1 MNKYA
6 EHIKNLMIIEGARV
20 AAGYDDAIIG
30 YTKNSNNEYVI
41 VYSANKIIN
50 ILVDRDGMDEEEAR
64 DFFWFN
70 VEGSRHGKNFPVHVF
85 LGSFGD
91 MENSG
96 EE

>member
-1 MNKYA
+1 M
-6 EHIKNLMIIEGARV
+6 IKWDGL
-20 AAGYDDAIIG
+20 DDAVIG
-30 YTKNSNNEYVI
+30 KSTSGQLVYDINKVI
-41 VYSANKIIN
+41 HVFM
-50 ILVDRDGMDEEEAR
+50 DRDGMDYEEAN

>member
-1 MNKYA
+1 M
-6 EHIKNLMIIEGARV
+6 IKWDGLDNAVVGKST
-20 AAGYDDAIIG
+20 DDQL
-30 YTKNSNNEYVI
+30 
-41 VYSANKIIN
+41 VYNADKIID
-50 ILVDRDGMDEEEAR
+50 IFMKRDGMDEEEAR

-70 VEGSRHGKNFPVHVF
+70 VEGSRHGKYFPVHVF